1 MQWDR
6 LAFPLTYCMGT
17 RYMGFRSPCNNT
29 TRAIQAPKCG
39 ICVSGPVLHTGQIT
53 CKTEPPASRSLQQ
66 GRACGMGWPITR
78 QSAKGSNP
86 QKSAVGFRGG
96 VRVRE
101 SISGEVVISRKT
113 SLSNHSPGW
122 KTTCMGG
129 ITQKADCKD
138 AAARCSYDKVAEMAT
153 SPRGRRE
160 TFTPFQLAIPSH
172 PPTSPGV
179 FTPFFERT
187 PRHTGR
193 WTLGMIHTCFA
204 LLVGM
209 YVTHSHFRGWR
220 SWKSSV
226 WKAFSTKKQLPWMKK
241 GWLPNIHT
249 GSPRSL
255 LPWTDRKRRKRGLR
269 LMMG

>member
-1 MQWDR
+1 
-6 LAFPLTYCMGT
+6 
-17 RYMGFRSPCNNT
+17 MGFRSPCNNT

-39 ICVSGPVLHTGQIT
+39 ICVSVLHTGQIT

-66 GRACGMGWPITR
+66 GRACRMGWPITC

-101 SISGEVVISRKT
+101 SISGEVAISRKT

-122 KTTCMGG
+122 KTTCVGG

-179 FTPFFERT
+179 FTPFFQSPPPAAHREVDSGDDSYMLRSS
-187 PRHTGR
+187 G
-193 WTLGMIHTCFA
+193 W
-204 LLVGM
+204 
-209 YVTHSHFRGWR
+209 YVCHSFPLQEL
-220 SWKSSV
+220 
-226 WKAFSTKKQLPWMKK
+226 KKLKVK
-241 GWLPNIHT
+241 CLE
-249 GSPRSL
+249 SL
-255 LPWTDRKRRKRGLR
+255 LYQKAAPMDEKG
-269 LMMG
+269 MAP

>member
-1 MQWDR
+1 
-6 LAFPLTYCMGT
+6 
-17 RYMGFRSPCNNT
+17 MGFRSPCNNT

-122 KTTCMGG
+122 KTTCVGG

-160 TFTPFQLAIPSH
+160 TFTPFQLAIPSLPPH
-172 PPTSPGV
+172 HRGCSHLSFRGHHGTPGGGLWGWFIHASLFWLVCMSLIPTSGAEEVESQVSGKPSL
-179 FTPFFERT
+179 P
-187 PRHTGR
+187 
-193 WTLGMIHTCFA
+193 
-204 LLVGM
+204 
-209 YVTHSHFRGWR
+209 
-220 SWKSSV
+220 KSSSHG
-226 WKAFSTKKQLPWMKK
+226 WKRD
-241 GWLPNIHT
+241 
-249 GSPRSL
+249 GSLIYILDPQ
-255 LPWTDRKRRKRGLR
+255 DRCCRGQTER
-269 LMMG
+269 EGRED

>member
-1 MQWDR
+1 
-6 LAFPLTYCMGT
+6 
-17 RYMGFRSPCNNT
+17 MGFRSPCNNT

-39 ICVSGPVLHTGQIT
+39 ICVSVLHTGQIT
-53 CKTEPPASRSLQQ
+53 CKTEPLASRSLQQ
-66 GRACGMGWPITR
+66 GRACRMGWPITC

-113 SLSNHSPGW
+113 ILSNYSPGW
-122 KTTCMGG
+122 KTTCVGG
-129 ITQKADCKD
+129 ITQKQTAKMLLPGVPMTKWLRWPP
-138 AAARCSYDKVAEMAT
+138 ARGDGGKHSLL
-153 SPRGRRE
+153 SSWLSR
-160 TFTPFQLAIPSH
+160 AIPPHHRGCSH
-172 PPTSPGV
+172 LSFRV
-179 FTPFFERT
+179 HL

-209 YVTHSHFRGWR
+209 YVTHSHFRSWR